1 MKPFNELSLSFLFEV
16 FTVDFSKGQLFWK
29 VQTAR
34 RIKIGDLVGVK
45 RPTGH
50 LFVQLKGKNIA
61 VHRIVWAMKHG
72 EWPNGMIDH
81 INQNPADNRPE
92 NLRIVTKKQ
101 NAANVS
107 KPYKTN
113 KTGLKG
119 VSFRRKVRKYVA
131 SIRNNGRQEHLGLF
145 ATAEDAAQA
154 YIAAHSRI
162 HGEFSP
168 FVGRGG

>member
-1 MKPFNELSLSFLFEV
+1 MKTFNAPPLNLLFEV
-16 FTVDFSKGQLFWK
+16 FDVDFSTGQLFWK
-29 VQTAR
+29 VKIARQT
-34 RIKIGDLVGVK
+34 KIGDLIGVK
-45 RPTGH
+45 RPSGH
-50 LFVQLKGKNIA
+50 VFVQLKGKNIA
-61 VHRIVWAMKHG
+61 VHRIIWAMKHG

-92 NLRIVTKKQ
+92 NLRIVTKRQ

-113 KTGLKG
+113 KIGLKG
-119 VSFRRKVRKYVA
+119 VTFRRKVGKYVA
-131 SIRNNGRQEHLGLF
+131 SIRNNGRQEHLGFF